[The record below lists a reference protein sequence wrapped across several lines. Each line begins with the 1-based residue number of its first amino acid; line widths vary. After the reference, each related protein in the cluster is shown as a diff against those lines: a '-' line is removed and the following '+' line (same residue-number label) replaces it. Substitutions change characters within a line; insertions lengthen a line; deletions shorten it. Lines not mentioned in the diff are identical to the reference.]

1 MIDAPWRT
9 LSESFH
15 LTWKLRWPLLLSHL
29 LCSVLVLAV
38 MTPLVSLTIRGAVAL
53 SGQPALSD
61 FDIAMHLLS
70 PVGFVAALVAASV
83 LLSTAVLDSAFM
95 MAIAHDARQTGQG
108 RFEAGV
114 ARVLPRLPK
123 IFGFAWRFLL
133 RVLVITTPFLVVALL
148 VAQQWLTNYDINYY
162 LAEKPPAFIWVAI
175 IDGLLL
181 AAMSIVLIRKVL
193 GWSAA
198 LPLVLFS
205 EVTPRESFARSEEI
219 LQGQRYPLLLALIG
233 WAVISA
239 VLLAAT
245 ALLIH
250 GSADWLAER
259 IGTDLRQL
267 VFAFALLLAAWSALN
282 LLVTTITSGALAH
295 VLMFAAGWPDQ
306 AAPAASPRRRPALR
320 VALLVGLLIAL
331 VPLVAGLADLL
342 RYKPDEEIQ
351 IIAHRGAAGARP
363 ENTMASFALAIKEK
377 ATWVELDVQESAD
390 GEIIV
395 THDSDYMK
403 IAGVG
408 LKTWDATTDDLAQ
421 IDIGSWFDPEYATE
435 RTPLLRDVLKLAKD
449 SGTGV
454 LIELKYYGHDEML
467 EQRVADIVEEAGMTD
482 QVRAM
487 SLKYQAVRKMK
498 SLRPD
503 WSIGLL
509 ATATVGDLPALDADF
524 LAVNM
529 ATASV
534 GLVRDARAAGKEVY
548 VWTVNDPLSMSHMAS
563 LGVSGLITDEPALA
577 RKVLEQRAALGAS
590 ERLVLAL
597 ADKLGLRVVD
607 KAYRDASP

>member
-1 MIDAPWRT
+1 MTDGPWRT
-9 LSESFH
+9 LSDSFR
-15 LTWKLRWPLLLSHL
+15 LTWKLRWPFLLSHL
-29 LCSVLVLAV
+29 VFSVLVLAV
-38 MTPLVSLTIRGAVAL
+38 LTPLVSLTIRGAIAL

-61 FDIAMHLLS
+61 FDIALYLLS
-70 PVGFVAALVAASV
+70 PVGLVAGLVAASL
-83 LLSTAVLDSAFM
+83 LLSTAVLDIAFM
-95 MAIAHDARQTGQG
+95 MAIARDARQTGLS

-114 ARVLPRLPK
+114 VKILPCLPR
-123 IFGFAWRFLL
+123 IVGFAWRFLL
-133 RVLVITTPFLVVALL
+133 RLLVIVAPFLVVAVL
-148 VAQQWLTNYDINYY
+148 VAQQWLTEYDINYY
-162 LAEKPPAFIWVAI
+162 LKEKPPAFIQVVV

-181 AAMSIVLIRKVL
+181 AVMSIVLIRKVL
-193 GWSAA
+193 NWSVA

-205 EVTPRESFARSEEI
+205 DVTPRESFARSEGVV
-219 LQGQRYPLLLALIG
+219 QGQRYPLLLTLIG

-239 VLLAAT
+239 VLLAGT

-250 GSADWLAER
+250 VSANWLAGR
-259 IGTDLRQL
+259 IGADLDRL
-267 VFAFALLLAAWSALN
+267 AVVFGMLLAAWSVLN

-295 VLMFAAGWPDQ
+295 VLMFAAGWPEQ
-306 AAPAASPRRRPALR
+306 PGRATPARRPALR
-320 VALLVGLLIAL
+320 RALLVGLLIAL
-331 VPLVAGLADLL
+331 VPFLGGLVDFM
-342 RYKPDEEIQ
+342 RYRTDDEVQ

-363 ENTMASFALAIKEK
+363 ENTMAAFALAVEEK
-377 ATWVELDVQESAD
+377 ATWMELDVQESAD
-390 GEIIV
+390 GEVIV
-395 THDSDYMK
+395 MHDSDYMK
-403 IAGVG
+403 IAEVD
-408 LKTWDATTDDLAQ
+408 LKTWEATTDDLAQ
-421 IDIGSWFDPEYATE
+421 IDIGSWFDPAYDSE
-435 RTPLLRDVLKLAKD
+435 RTPLLRDVLELAKD

-467 EQRVADIVEEAGMTD
+467 EQRVADIVEETGMTD

-487 SLKYQAVRKMK
+487 SLKYEAVQKMK

-503 WSIGLL
+503 WTVGLL
-509 ATATVGDLPALDADF
+509 ATATVGDLPALEADF

-534 GLVRDARAAGKEVY
+534 PLVREARAAGKEIY

-577 RKVLEQRAALGAS
+577 REVLEQRSALGAA

-597 ADKLGLRVVD
+597 ADKLGLRVLD